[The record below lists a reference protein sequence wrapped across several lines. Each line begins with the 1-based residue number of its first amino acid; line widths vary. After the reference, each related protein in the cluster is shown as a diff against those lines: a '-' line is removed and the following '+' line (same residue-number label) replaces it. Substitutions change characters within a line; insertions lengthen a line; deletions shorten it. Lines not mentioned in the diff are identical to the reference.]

1 MAFLPSPAVCCMLS
15 RRIRTFA
22 LVVCPVISMAI
33 ARPAASQKAA
43 SQQQLDEISARGR
56 ALAGYQR
63 AAWTASMQ
71 LLATNPDPWQV
82 QRYVAYHADSGWVV
96 AFGRLNAERDTFYV
110 SHIGIPASVNGQ
122 RVDSTFEFQK
132 FAEPGPDTDFLV
144 RAARAMDVATMTLGV
159 TARAYSVAA
168 IPNEKGE
175 WLVYLTPSADA
186 ANVWPLGDDV
196 RYRVSGDGRRVLET
210 SNARGHDGGGSRRWP
225 GRRAPRRE
233 GRQQGAARS
242 AGGLGRLPRAHE
254 SAGRVGDR
262 RDAAPPVPYRGRR
275 VDQAAPEQGDG
286 RRRDS
291 LGDAWWRSRGRPP
304 VTAPPIRG
312 RHRER

>member
-1 MAFLPSPAVCCMLS
+1 M
-15 RRIRTFA
+15 
-22 LVVCPVISMAI
+22 SMAV
-33 ARPAASQKAA
+33 ARTACAQHGA

-63 AAWTASMQ
+63 AAWTASTQ

-96 AFGRLNAERDTFYV
+96 AFGRLNTERDTFYV
-110 SHIGIPASVNGQ
+110 SHIAIPAAVNGQ
-122 RVDSTFEFQK
+122 RVDSVFEFQT
-132 FAEPGPDTDFLV
+132 FASPGPDTDFLV

-196 RYRVSGDGRRVLET
+196 RYRVSEDGRRVLET
-210 SNARGHDGGGSRRWP
+210 HRMHEGMMVANRG
-225 GRRAPRRE
+225 
-233 GRQQGAARS
+233 
-242 AGGLGRLPRAHE
+242 
-254 SAGRVGDR
+254 AGR
-262 RDAAPPVPYRGRR
+262 
-275 VDQAAPEQGDG
+275 
-286 RRRDS
+286 
-291 LGDAWWRSRGRPP
+291 GDARLVAKGAGKALRDLPEDSDVFHVLMNRPAAAEIV
-304 VTAPPIRG
+304 VTPHRQYRIEADGSIRLLQSKETVVG
-312 RHRER
+312 ATR